1 MADDIISN
9 LYNKYIKKWFKN
21 NYKFLITILAYILYQ
36 GNFLITLLYNF
47 GIKLIS
53 FQRPIRMGILTINDL
68 IYVVFVL
75 LLFKNELKEGLKDLK
90 KNLTDKIL
98 LSVNCW
104 LVGCL
109 VMTLSS
115 VLISLISGK
124 DLSTNESLVRQSIAL
139 APLYMLFTC
148 TVVAPVLE
156 EMVFRRS
163 LQGIIKNKWVFI
175 LVSGIG
181 FGLLHV
187 LGNLKSPIDLLYIV
201 PYGSMGC
208 AFAFLLTKTE
218 NITLPI
224 IIHMIHNLI
233 LVVSQIL
240 R

>member
-1 MADDIISN
+1 MTDDIISN